1 MELIKNMAASNHA
14 ILCDRTHVPTK
25 KSLLELTTQDAT
37 LAQNKL
43 LSRQIEALI
52 ETLSKLPQQLQ
63 AVSLAHSS
71 VMQVGGCH
79 VCGGMHEPGQCIAPD
94 DLSREVNY
102 MGIQNRHGFQG
113 YNQGG
118 PTGYNQG
125 PLGFNQ
131 GRMFTKGSSCR
142 NHPGNQYNKEPK
154 NQPPYQHPSQET
166 SHHKPTNLEELLIQF
181 MQKTKSH
188 QKSTN
193 VAIRNL
199 EMHIKDSTGLLE
211 PTQRKIPRKS
221 ARRC

>member
-1 MELIKNMAASNHA
+1 M
-14 ILCDRTHVPTK
+14 
-25 KSLLELTTQDAT
+25 
-37 LAQNKL
+37 
-43 LSRQIEALI
+43 SRIWRNAR
-52 ETLSKLPQQLQ
+52 
-63 AVSLAHSS
+63 AWAMHS
-71 VMQVGGCH
+71 
-79 VCGGMHEPGQCIAPD
+79 PD

-118 PTGYNQG
+118 PTGYSQG

-131 GRMFTKGSSCR
+131 GRMFTQGSSWR

-181 MQKTKSH
+181 MQKTESH
-188 QKSTN
+188 QKSTD

-199 EMHIKDSTGLLE
+199 EMQISQLAQDKVERPNRTFRANTEKSQGRVQGGANQKSE
-211 PTQRKIPRKS
+211 ESRRGGRRK
-221 ARRC
+221 RRPV